1 MHDKTTAAATAAAT
15 AANKV
20 MEKAKKS
27 MDMSTKHV
35 ESMHDMST
43 KAKKEVEDA
52 QKFLAEVEKRH
63 EVIEITDDDDT
74 VLSNEDGGNKKRK
87 VSLSPQISSNVGSR
101 DTTSN
106 NNNNSSSSTRGVE
119 QLVVEGCGLSAVNGT
134 YKRRPGLCNNFP
146 VYTKATNWNG
156 IQTNFLIFAWTN
168 QFGNQTWAIGTTMGT
183 SNIYFYSTIQAVTAT
198 APSENSIWMAEYPYG
213 VAPSPQV
220 KRG

>member
-1 MHDKTTAAATAAAT
+1 MHDKATAATT

-35 ESMHDMST
+35 ESMHEIST

-52 QKFLAEVEKRH
+52 QKFLAKVEKRH

-74 VLSNEDGGNKKRK
+74 VPSSEEGAGGKKRK

-106 NNNNSSSSTRGVE
+106 NNNNNNNNTNRVVE
-119 QLVVEGCGLSAVNGT
+119 QLVVEGCGLLAINGT
-134 YKRRPGLCNNFP
+134 YKRRSGLCNNFP
-146 VYTKATNWNG
+146 MYTKATNWNG

-168 QFGNQTWAIGTTMGT
+168 QFGNQMWAIGTTMGT

-198 APSENSIWMAEYPYG
+198 APSENSIWMAEFPYG
-213 VAPSPQV
+213 ISPSPLV
-220 KRG
+220 KQG